1 MFLPSSARGR
11 AQVTA
16 TMIMLVLALLGGPVT
31 PARAAGMSAD
41 HSVPA
46 ASIVGGGG
54 YVNSSSDEA
63 GAYAFSVQLGDSDY
77 LVTARHVA
85 PKGSV
90 LYGPGGA
97 IGDTEL
103 VSRWRDTSYV
113 RLWHARPTDELQ
125 IGTTERGNPER
136 AVVTE
141 VASRGS
147 IDVGQ
152 PVCHTGYSDYTQD
165 RGGYICGQIVD
176 VPHACRTFHVRPSC
190 EITMDS
196 GGSNKVGWLGD
207 SGGPVWQWVGS
218 RQVRLLGVFT
228 SVSSPDGG
236 PPTRG
241 HFIPAFD
248 VLTELGG
255 APVSATS

>member
-1 MFLPSSARGR
+1 MFLPSRARGH

-16 TMIMLVLALLGGPVT
+16 TLVMLVLALLGGLSAP
-31 PARAAGMSAD
+31 PRAAAASAT
-41 HSVPA
+41 HQVP

-63 GAYAFSVQLGDSDY
+63 GAYAFSVELGDSSY

-85 PKGSV
+85 PAGSV
-90 LYGPGGA
+90 LYGPGGV

-103 VSRWRDTSYV
+103 VSKWRDTSYV
-113 RLWHARPTDELQ
+113 RLLHARPTDQLQ
-125 IGTTERGNPER
+125 IGTSDRGKAER
-136 AVVTE
+136 AVVTGI
-141 VASRGS
+141 AARGTV
-147 IDVGQ
+147 DVGQ
-152 PVCHTGYSDYTQD
+152 SVCHTGYSDYTQD

-176 VPHACRTFHVRPSC
+176 VPHACRTYHVKPSC

-196 GGSNKVGWLGD
+196 GGSRQVGWLGD
-207 SGGPVWQWVGS
+207 SGGPVWQWVGPDE
-218 RQVRLLGVFT
+218 VRLLGVFT

-241 HFIPAFD
+241 HFVPAFD
-248 VLTELGG
+248 VLAELGG

>member
-1 MFLPSSARGR
+1 MFPPSHGRGH
-11 AQVTA
+11 AQVTV
-16 TMIMLVLALLGGPVT
+16 TLVMLVLALAGALVAP
-31 PARAAGMSAD
+31 PRAAAANGQ
-41 HSVPA
+41 HTVP

-63 GAYAFSVQLGDSDY
+63 GAYAFSVHLGDASY

-85 PKGSV
+85 PAGAV
-90 LYGPGGA
+90 LYGPRGA
-97 IGDTEL
+97 IGDTAM
-103 VSRWRDTSYV
+103 VSKWRDTSYV
-113 RLWHARPTDELQ
+113 RLWHAAPTDEMQ
-125 IGTTERGNPER
+125 IGTSDGGKAQR
-136 AVVTE
+136 VLVTG
-141 VASRGS
+141 VALRGS

-152 PVCHTGYSDYTQD
+152 PVCHSGFSDYTQD
-165 RGGYICGQIVD
+165 RGGYICGTIVD
-176 VPHACRTFHVRPSC
+176 VPRACRTFHIKAGC

-196 GGSNKVGWLGD
+196 GGSRQVGWLGD
-207 SGGPVWQWVGS
+207 SGGPVWQWAGP
-218 RQVRLLGVFT
+218 REVRLLGVFT
-228 SVSSPDGG
+228 SVSAPDGG